1 MIIEENTYCQ
11 QEALTLTFKD
21 EKNNSSLVIYADGT
35 LVINS
40 DSEKFPC
47 PKSISS
53 PLVMSECEI

>member
-21 EKNNSSLVIYADGT
+21 EKNNSSLAIYADGT

-40 DSEKFPC
+40 EPEKFHF
-47 PKSISS
+47 
-53 PLVMSECEI
+53 LNQ